1 MSNYCICWLEDLKIF
16 NEALT
21 SNLNEWQTTNKN
33 IQELILNEQELNSK
47 LGRLN
52 DTLVDKC
59 ETKDEEIYV
68 KLKAS

>member
-1 MSNYCICWLEDLKIF
+1 MKYFFKCFFIRFK
-16 NEALT
+16 
-21 SNLNEWQTTNKN
+21 K
-33 IQELILNEQELNSK
+33 QELNSK